1 MGRPCGSMLRPNFF
15 LTAPMKPIDLFEL
28 ISLAAIWGASF
39 LFMRLG
45 AHEFGPMAMAA
56 LRVTVASLALLPL
69 LAMRQGLTELRKEW
83 RPLAV
88 IGLLNSAIPF
98 ALFSYAALSITA
110 GLSSILNAT
119 TPLWGAVIAWVWLN
133 QRLTPQR
140 SFGLLLGFA
149 GVLFLA
155 WDKAS
160 FKPGGSG
167 WALAACLVAT
177 FCYGLAANFSKKFTV
192 HIKPLTVATGS
203 QVFAALMLALP
214 AALYWPAVTPSA
226 QAWGGVILLGLLC
239 SALAYLLFF
248 RLMSRIG
255 PTNTIAVT
263 FLIPVFAVLWG
274 FLFLSEALSLHM
286 ALGCA
291 IVLLGTA
298 LALGLIKMP
307 QPVASKT

>member
-1 MGRPCGSMLRPNFF
+1 
-15 LTAPMKPIDLFEL
+15 MKPADLIEL
-28 ISLAAIWGASF
+28 IVLAAIWGASF

-45 AHEFGPMAMAA
+45 VHDFGPVAMAA
-56 LRVTVASLALLPL
+56 VRMGIASAALLPL
-69 LAMRQGLTELRKEW
+69 LALRQGMGELRQAW
-83 RPLAV
+83 LPLMV

-98 ALFSYAALSITA
+98 ALFSYAALAITA

-119 TPLWGAVIAWVWLN
+119 TPLWGALIAWAWLR
-133 QRLTPQR
+133 QGLSGLRAL
-140 SFGLLLGFA
+140 GLLLGFA

-167 WALAACLVAT
+167 WALAACLAAT
-177 FCYGLAANFSKKFTV
+177 FCYGLAANFSKKYTV

-203 QVFAALMLALP
+203 QVFGALILAGP
-214 AALYWPAVTPSA
+214 AVYLWPATLPSL
-226 QAWGGVILLGLLC
+226 QAWVGVTALGVLC
-239 SALAYLLFF
+239 SALAYLLYF

-263 FLIPVFAVLWG
+263 FLIPVFAVLWAY
-274 FLFLSEALSLHM
+274 LFLGELFTLQM

-291 IVLLGTA
+291 VVLLGTA
-298 LALGLIKMP
+298 LALGLIRRP
-307 QPVASKT
+307 AA

>member
-1 MGRPCGSMLRPNFF
+1 
-15 LTAPMKPIDLFEL
+15 MKSLDLFEL
-28 ISLAAIWGASF
+28 FALAAIWGATF

-45 AHEFGPMAMAA
+45 AHEFGPLVMAA

-69 LAMRQGLTELRKEW
+69 LAARQGLGELRREW
-83 RPLAV
+83 KPLLV

-98 ALFSYAALSITA
+98 ALFSFAALSITA

-119 TPLWGAVIAWVWLN
+119 TPLWGALIAWAWLR
-133 QRLTPQR
+133 Q
-140 SFGLLLGFA
+140 GLSGWRVLGLALGFA

-167 WALAACLVAT
+167 WALAACLLAT
-177 FCYGLAANFSKKFTV
+177 FCYGLAANFSKRYTV
-192 HIKPLTVATGS
+192 HIQPMAVATGS
-203 QVFAALMLALP
+203 QVFAALLLAVP
-214 AALYWPAVTPSA
+214 ALFYWPEAMPSA
-226 QAWGGVILLGLLC
+226 KAWMGVLMLGLLC
-239 SALAYLLFF
+239 SALAYLLYF

-274 FLFLSEALSLHM
+274 FLFLGELFTLHM
-286 ALGCA
+286 AAGCA

-298 LALGLIKMP
+298 LALGLLKP
-307 QPVASKT
+307 RSHA

>member
-1 MGRPCGSMLRPNFF
+1 
-15 LTAPMKPIDLFEL
+15 MKSLDLFEL
-28 ISLAAIWGASF
+28 FALAAIWGASF

-45 AHEFGPMAMAA
+45 AHEFGPLVMAA

-69 LAMRQGLTELRKEW
+69 LAARQGLGELRREW
-83 RPLAV
+83 KPLLV

-98 ALFSYAALSITA
+98 ALFSFAALSITA

-119 TPLWGAVIAWVWLN
+119 TPLWGALIAWAWLR
-133 QRLTPQR
+133 Q
-140 SFGLLLGFA
+140 GLSGWRVLGLALGFA

-167 WALAACLVAT
+167 WALAACLLAT
-177 FCYGLAANFSKKFTV
+177 FCYGLAANFSKRYTV
-192 HIKPLTVATGS
+192 HIQPMAVATGS
-203 QVFAALMLALP
+203 QVFAALLLAVP
-214 AALYWPAVTPSA
+214 ALFYWPEAMPSA
-226 QAWGGVILLGLLC
+226 KAWMGVLMLGLLC
-239 SALAYLLFF
+239 SALAYLLYF

-274 FLFLSEALSLHM
+274 FLFLGELFTLHM
-286 ALGCA
+286 AAGCA

-298 LALGLIKMP
+298 LALGLLKP
-307 QPVASKT
+307 RSHA